1 MLNFRVRPR
10 IRRFSTLPIE
20 TILAQFQA
28 VLDKNE
34 FPVKGRIVQQHV
46 SIKLANK
53 DQHFWSPELSIEV
66 SENHLQDLFAEAK
79 DKPTL
84 VRGFVGPKSTVWTLF
99 IFFYIA
105 FGLLAL
111 FAAMWG
117 GSQWMLDMPQTGFWY
132 MSVALLTILV
142 TFIGTQIGQRIG
154 DDQTN
159 LLLEVFES
167 GLGKT

>member
-20 TILAQFQA
+20 AILAQFQA
-28 VLDKNE
+28 VLDKKE
-34 FPVKGRIVQQHV
+34 FPVQGRVVRHHV
-46 SIKLANK
+46 SINIAGK
-53 DQHFWSPELSIEV
+53 DQHFWSPELSVEV
-66 SENHLQDLFAEAK
+66 SENHLQDLFVEAK
-79 DKPTL
+79 NKPTL

-117 GSQWMLDMPQTGFWY
+117 GSQWMLDMPLTGFWY
-132 MSVALLTILV
+132 MSVALLAILV
-142 TFIGTQIGQRIG
+142 TFIGTQIGQKIG
-154 DDQTN
+154 DEQTN
-159 LLLEVFES
+159 LLLEVFEAS
-167 GLGKT
+167 LGET